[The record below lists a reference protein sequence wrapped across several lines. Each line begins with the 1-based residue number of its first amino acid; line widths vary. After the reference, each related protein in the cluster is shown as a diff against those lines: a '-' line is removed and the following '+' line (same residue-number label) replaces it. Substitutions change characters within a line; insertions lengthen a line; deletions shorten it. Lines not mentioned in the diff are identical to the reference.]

1 MTRICNRSA
10 CYLIASVLIA
20 VGALTACASGQK
32 VPDWAVNEQGA
43 AERAT
48 EAYLSGDTR
57 VADAEWRN
65 ARAEVTRT
73 ARPDLLARLELAR
86 CAALVAALDA
96 TPCSGYD
103 AVAQDAAAPE
113 QAYARY
119 LRGQQQPADIALLP
133 KAQQAVAAQ
142 APANAAAAL
151 AAVEDPLSRLV
162 AAGALAV
169 RGPLPMA
176 VVQQAVDTASAQGW
190 RRALLAWLINQQRLA
205 QEEGDA
211 ALAERVQRRLELL
224 QKPANKPAMGRTP

>member
-1 MTRICNRSA
+1 MKMRPSA
-10 CYLIASVLIA
+10 TTVAALVLA
-20 VGALTACASGQK
+20 AGVLSGCAGK
-32 VPDWAVNEQGA
+32 PPVPDWAINEQGA

-48 EAYLSGDTR
+48 AAYLSGDTR
-57 VADAEWRN
+57 VAEAEWRR
-65 ARAEVTRT
+65 ARSEVSRT

-86 CAALVAALDA
+86 CAAQVAALDIS
-96 TPCSGYD
+96 PCNGYD
-103 AVAQDAAAPE
+103 AVAQDAVAPE

-133 KAQQAVAAQ
+133 QAQQAVAAL
-142 APANAAAAL
+142 APAQAAAAL
-151 AAVEDPLSRLV
+151 AAIDDPLSRLV

-205 QEEGDA
+205 QEQGDT
-211 ALAERVQRRLELL
+211 ALAAQVQRRLQLL
-224 QKPANKPAMGRTP
+224 QATAPAAR

>member
-1 MTRICNRSA
+1 MMSTRFFSSSA
-10 CYLIASVLIA
+10 VHRIAIA
-20 VGALTACASGQK
+20 LVASSALLACAGGQK

-43 AERAT
+43 VERAT
-48 EAYLSGDTR
+48 DAYLSGNSR
-57 VADAEWRN
+57 VADVEWRR
-65 ARAEVTRT
+65 AREEVRRT

-86 CAALVAALDA
+86 CAAQVAALDA
-96 TPCSGYD
+96 SPCSGYE

-119 LRGQQQPADIALLP
+119 LRGAQQMADIALLP

-142 APANAAAAL
+142 QPASAVAAL
-151 AAVEDPLSRLV
+151 AAIDDPLSRLV
-162 AAGALAV
+162 AAGAMAV

-205 QEEGDA
+205 QEQGDTVLA
-211 ALAERVQRRLELL
+211 AQVQRRLDVL
-224 QKPANKPAMGRTP
+224 QATQK

>member
-1 MTRICNRSA
+1 MMPTRFFSSSA
-10 CYLIASVLIA
+10 VHRIAIILVASY
-20 VGALTACASGQK
+20 ALVACAGGQK
-32 VPDWAVNEQGA
+32 VPDWVINEQGA

-48 EAYLSGDTR
+48 DAYLSGNSR
-57 VADAEWRN
+57 VADAEWRR
-65 ARAEVTRT
+65 AREEVRRT

-86 CAALVAALDA
+86 CAAQVAALDA
-96 TPCSGYD
+96 SPCSGYET
-103 AVAQDAAAPE
+103 VAQDAAAPE

-119 LRGQQQPADIALLP
+119 LRGAQQMADIALLP

-142 APANAAAAL
+142 QPASAVAAL
-151 AAVEDPLSRLV
+151 AAIDDPLSRMV

-205 QEEGDA
+205 QEQGDT
-211 ALAERVQRRLELL
+211 ALAAQVQRRLDVL
-224 QKPANKPAMGRTP
+224 QATQK

>member
-10 CYLIASVLIA
+10 GYSIASVLIA

-133 KAQQAVAAQ
+133 KAQQVVAAQ

-224 QKPANKPAMGRTP
+224 RADKK

>member
-1 MTRICNRSA
+1 MTYPSRQLVVSF
-10 CYLIASVLIA
+10 LVA
-20 VGALTACASGQK
+20 VGALSACASGQK

-57 VADAEWRN
+57 VADAEWRK
-65 ARAEVTRT
+65 AREEVTRT

-86 CAALVAALDA
+86 CAAQIAALDA
-96 TPCSGYD
+96 SPCSSYD
-103 AVAQDAAAPE
+103 AIAQDAAAPE

-119 LRGQQQPADIALLP
+119 LRGSQQATDIALLP
-133 KAQQAVAAQ
+133 QAQKAVAAQ
-142 APANAAAAL
+142 LPANAAAAL
-151 AAVEDPLSRLV
+151 AAIEDPLSRLV

-190 RRALLAWLINQQRLA
+190 RRALMAWLINQQSLA
-205 QEEGDA
+205 QEQGDA
-211 ALAERVQRRLELL
+211 ALAQSVQRRLDVL
-224 QKPANKPAMGRTP
+224 QALPAKP

>member
-1 MTRICNRSA
+1 MTA
-10 CYLIASVLIA
+10 FPY
-20 VGALTACASGQK
+20 
-32 VPDWAVNEQGA
+32 A
-43 AERAT
+43 A
-48 EAYLSGDTR
+48 
-57 VADAEWRN
+57 
-65 ARAEVTRT
+65 
-73 ARPDLLARLELAR
+73 
-86 CAALVAALDA
+86 AALVAALDA
-96 TPCSGYD
+96 TPCSDYD

-133 KAQQAVAAQ
+133 KAQQVVAAQ

>member
-1 MTRICNRSA
+1 M
-10 CYLIASVLIA
+10 IASVLIA
-20 VGALTACASGQK
+20 FGALSACASGQK

-96 TPCSGYD
+96 TPCSDYD

-133 KAQQAVAAQ
+133 KAQQVVAAQ

-224 QKPANKPAMGRTP
+224 QKPATKPAMGRTP

>member
-1 MTRICNRSA
+1 M
-10 CYLIASVLIA
+10 
-20 VGALTACASGQK
+20 ACAGGQK
-32 VPDWAVNEQGA
+32 VPDWAINEQGA

-48 EAYLSGDTR
+48 DAYLSGNGR
-57 VADAEWRN
+57 VADAEWRR
-65 ARAEVTRT
+65 AREEVRRT

-86 CAALVAALDA
+86 CAAQVAALDA
-96 TPCSGYD
+96 SPCSGYE

-119 LRGQQQPADIALLP
+119 LRGAQQPADIALLP

-142 APANAAAAL
+142 QATGAAAAL
-151 AAVEDPLSRLV
+151 AAMEDPLSRLV

-169 RGPLPMA
+169 RSPLPMA

-205 QEEGDA
+205 QEQGDT
-211 ALAERVQRRLELL
+211 ALAAQVQRRLDVL
-224 QKPANKPAMGRTP
+224 QATQK